1 MKKKKKKVKKQVAKR
16 AIKGQVVD
24 VQQSTDPYVE
34 IKSADFDPKKGM
46 KIELDWNDAFI
57 DYLRKNGYVGTSEE
71 ALVQKWLGQL
81 YGELIQDVNPSKTSE
96 YE

>member
-1 MKKKKKKVKKQVAKR
+1 MKAKKKTKTKTKKQQVKR
-16 AIKGQVVD
+16 VVKPKT
-24 VQQSTDPYVE
+24 VKRVDPHVE

-46 KIELDWNDAFI
+46 KIELDWNDEFI
-57 DYLRKNGYVGTSEE
+57 EYLKQNGYTGTSDE

-81 YGELIQDVNPSKTSE
+81 YGELIQDVNPAQTNK